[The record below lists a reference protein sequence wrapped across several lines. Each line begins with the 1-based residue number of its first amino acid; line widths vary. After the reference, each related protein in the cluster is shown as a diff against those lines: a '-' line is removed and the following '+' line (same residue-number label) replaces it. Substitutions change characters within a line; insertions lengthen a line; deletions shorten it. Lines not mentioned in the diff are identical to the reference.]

1 MGHTVEAVNRRVPQL
16 RWAGAERAQ
25 VLRAGDQLVRNTQDS
40 GVVPGFARERPRFAD
55 VLAYIEEGEP
65 LKEVIPLP
73 KREASIYVNSHYY
86 LDASSSVSGRLAEAG
101 LRGVE
106 GIIAAGAAGI
116 GRATEGFGFRN
127 AERAA
132 AAIEQRVAPTIIG
145 RPSEAEELIT
155 TAAEQAAAE
164 TAEITATGMATG
176 VGETLAGAAATI
188 AAPEIAIPAA
198 IGLVAGAGGAM
209 LSRSTQKDPPRGSG
223 IAAAAS
229 GLMQGARDGA
239 AAYPATRFLGRG
251 VGAAGSA
258 VVSGLMGLGAGFSDG
273 AVSGFG
279 YEWYD
284 NRAVQGFT
292 ADLGGNATEI
302 PAGEYKDVLMPPN
315 LIGLFQCGKMLPP
328 LRSG

>member
-1 MGHTVEAVNRRVPQL
+1 MLERRVL
-16 RWAGAERAQ
+16 
-25 VLRAGDQLVRNTQDS
+25 
-40 GVVPGFARERPRFAD
+40 GFRERPRFAD

-86 LDASSSVSGRLAEAG
+86 LDDLPQTEVDETPAPSAGLEQRQWPPRRSGPARRRGHHRRRRRGHRQSHRGLRLPQRRARCSGHRTARGPHHHRPTERSGGAHHHGRSEGRGGRASGR
-101 LRGVE
+101 
-106 GIIAAGAAGI
+106 
-116 GRATEGFGFRN
+116 
-127 AERAA
+127 
-132 AAIEQRVAPTIIG
+132 IETF
-145 RPSEAEELIT
+145 
-155 TAAEQAAAE
+155 AAEQAAAE

-279 YEWYD
+279 YD
-284 NRAVQGFT
+284 
-292 ADLGGNATEI
+292 
-302 PAGEYKDVLMPPN
+302 PN
-315 LIGLFQCGKMLPP
+315 TLQPRRRRLRVWSQLLPVFAAQA
-328 LRSG
+328 SGVV